1 MSPTSP
7 RPRPACATARSASS
21 AWSSLGSSGETAL
34 RRIAGAGPA
43 EPGPSRPRE
52 LLAPRDHSHRFADA
66 DYYHHVSMPRTSPQ
80 FSERHYYYFLTTV
93 ILFS

>member
-21 AWSSLGSSGETAL
+21 AWSSLGGSGEPTL

-43 EPGPSRPRE
+43 DPGPSWPRE
-52 LLAPRDHSHRFADA
+52 RLAPRDHSHRLAAA
-66 DYYHHVSMPRTSPQ
+66 DYYHHVSFPHISPQ
-80 FSERHYYYFLTTV
+80 FSERRYNYFLTTV